1 LKKRTTKPVA
11 KHIFL
16 LSPASLS
23 GRRAGYLL
31 SPRSRFELA
40 ARLAQGGAP
49 LGEVFSF
56 ISALYFRGKWT
67 YVKTFATTQL
77 EDSAYVITAASGLVS
92 PFALVR
98 DSDLR
103 AMAGVPIHHENPG
116 YAHPLERDAAALASK
131 LRAEDRVVLLGSIA
145 TPKYIAPLSKI
156 FGRRLL
162 IPSAFVGLGDMAR
175 GAMMLRAARENTPL
189 DYVAVTRQMTKFAFN
204 EHEAEASDY
213 AGDEIPDLE

>member
-1 LKKRTTKPVA
+1 MKKQTTKSPA
-11 KHIFL
+11 KHVFL

-40 ARLAQGGAP
+40 TRLAQDGVP

-56 ISALYFRGKWT
+56 ISGLYFRGKWT
-67 YVKTFATTQL
+67 YVKTFAGAQI
-77 EDSAYVITAASGLVS
+77 EDCAFVITAARGLVS
-92 PFALVR
+92 PFAVVR
-98 DSDLR
+98 DRDLR
-103 AMAGVPIHHENPG
+103 SMAGVAIHHQNPD
-116 YAHPLERDAAALASK
+116 YAEPLERDAALLASK
-131 LRAEDRVVLLGSIA
+131 LGPEDRVVLLGSIA
-145 TPKYIAPLSKI
+145 TPKYIAPLSRI

-175 GAMMLRAARENTPL
+175 GAMMLRAARENRPL

-204 EHEAEASDY
+204 EAEASGY
-213 AGDEIPDLE
+213 AGDEIPELK